1 MNILKKIKS
10 KINLSLF
17 ADLNPNGTYSPG
29 LDAEMKTYYSDYLID
44 LVDPLLIHDQFAQ
57 KQDIPKNGGKKI
69 EFRKYLPLPKALKP
83 IQEGVTPKGN
93 SYSVTTITAQVFQYG
108 DYLTL
113 TDLLQLTAIDNNIV
127 EATKLIS
134 SQAGRTLDTV
144 TREVINGGTN
154 VIFAPTTDDPDT
166 EVTGRHLLTSDNKF
180 SADMV
185 FQAKTQLG
193 AFNAPKIDNSYVAII
208 HPYAAYDLMRDP
220 EWLSI
225 KEYDSN
231 DYYQGE
237 IGKIGGVRFVES
249 SEAKIFRG
257 DDLASDSRTLKV
269 SSASGT
275 TVNFTGGTVEADSL
289 VDRFVLI
296 NGEKYQVESN
306 TTSAMT
312 LTETVTASAETVI
325 YPGEGGAD
333 GCAVFSVLVVGANAY
348 ATTSITGGG
357 LEHIVKP
364 NGSGGTADPLNQR
377 ATVGWKA
384 TKTAERL
391 VEEYMVRVECGSKY
405 SNKALAN

>member
-10 KINLSLF
+10 KINLKLF

-29 LDAEMKTYYSDYLID
+29 LSAEMKTYYSDYLID

-57 KQDIPKNGGKKI
+57 KKDIPANGGTKI
-69 EFRKYLPLPKALKP
+69 EFRKFLPLPKATKP

-93 SYSVTTITAQVFQYG
+93 TYSVTTITSQVYQYG

-113 TDLLQLTAIDNNIV
+113 TDILQLAAIDNNVV

-154 VIFAPTTDDPDT
+154 VIYAPTADEPDT
-166 EVTGRHLLTSDNKF
+166 EVTGRHLLTSNNKF
-180 SADMV
+180 TADMA

-193 AFNAPKIDNSYVAII
+193 AFNAPKVDDSYVAII

-220 EWLSI
+220 EWLSV
-225 KEYDSN
+225 KQYDSA
-231 DYYQGE
+231 DYYKGE
-237 IGKIGGVRFVES
+237 IGKIGGIRFVES

-257 DDLASDSRTLKV
+257 EDLASDSRTLKV

-275 TVNFTGGTVEADSL
+275 TVNFKGGTVEADSL
-289 VDRFVLI
+289 AGRFVLI
-296 NGEKYQVESN
+296 DGNKYQVESN

-312 LTETVTASAETVI
+312 LTETVTASADTVI
-325 YPGEGGAD
+325 YPGEGGAE

-357 LEHIVKP
+357 LQHIVKP
-364 NGSGGTADPLNQR
+364 LGSGGTADPLNQR
-377 ATVGWKA
+377 STVGWKA
-384 TKTAERL
+384 TKAAERL

>member
-29 LDAEMKTYYSDYLID
+29 LSAEMKTYYSDYLID

-57 KQDIPKNGGKKI
+57 KKDIPANGGTKI
-69 EFRKYLPLPKALKP
+69 EFRKFLPLPKATKP

-93 SYSVTTITAQVFQYG
+93 TYSVTTITSQVYQYG

-113 TDLLQLTAIDNNIV
+113 TDILQLAAIDNNVV

-144 TREVINGGTN
+144 TREVMNGGTN
-154 VIFAPTTDDPDT
+154 VIYAPTTDAPDT
-166 EVTGRHLLTSDNKF
+166 EVTGRHLITADNKF
-180 SADMV
+180 TADMA

-193 AFNAPKIDNSYVAII
+193 AFNAPKVDDSYVAII

-220 EWLSI
+220 EWLSV
-225 KEYDSN
+225 KQYDSS
-231 DYYQGE
+231 DYYKGE

-257 DDLASDSRTLKV
+257 EDLASDSRTLKV

-275 TVNFTGGTVEADSL
+275 TVNFKDGTVEADSL
-289 VDRFVLI
+289 AGRFVLI
-296 NGEKYQVESN
+296 DGKKYQVESN

-312 LTETVTASAETVI
+312 LTESVTASADTVI

-357 LEHIVKP
+357 LQHIVKP
-364 NGSGGTADPLNQR
+364 LGSGGTADPLNQR
-377 ATVGWKA
+377 STVGWKA
-384 TKTAERL
+384 TKAAERL